1 MRWLCFLLASS
12 AAAQGPVSNGGPAPA
27 KSLRFDLAL
36 IPATRDS
43 FGIFIRRG
51 LRGYIVWQYEIH
63 ATGQRQIVLYSQSS
77 ELQPIEEER
86 FRVELDR
93 LSGLPLSSYYH
104 VDLFTPTDTIMVEHD
119 LRVADGRVVGRRRVG
134 TKDGKIHTSEVSS
147 VIPPGTVWFNY
158 QLYAAAVTNA
168 EPGDSLSVPDYI
180 EDRDSVGVLTVVA
193 EQPTTVRVH
202 AGQFDVLPLRSNQ
215 FRVYV
220 TRAEPRRVVKGETLD
235 GVFSFELLRSAAVVP
250 SQP

>member
-12 AAAQGPVSNGGPAPA
+12 AAAQGPVSSGATAPV

-51 LRGYIVWQYEIH
+51 LRGYIVWQYEIQQ
-63 ATGQRQIVLYSQSS
+63 TEQRQIVLYTQSS

-86 FRVELDR
+86 FRVELNR
-93 LSGLPLSSYYH
+93 LNALPLSSYYH
-104 VDLFTPTDTIMVEHD
+104 VELFTPTDTIMVEHNIRID
-119 LRVADGRVVGRRRVG
+119 DGRVVGRRRVG
-134 TKDGKIHTSEVSS
+134 TKDGKIHTMDVNTP
-147 VIPPGTVWFNY
+147 IAPGTVWFNY

-168 EPGDSLSVPDYI
+168 VPGDSLSVPDYI
-180 EDRDSVGVLTVVA
+180 EDRDSVGVLTVIA
-193 EQPTTVRVH
+193 EQPTTIRVP

-220 TRAEPRRVVKGETLD
+220 TRSAPRRVVKGETLD